1 MIWTLIFVGITILGI
16 VLFLLDIGNVI
27 NDYDLSSLVGG
38 IGFVLSVF
46 GALISIIMLAII
58 FIAHVTS
65 GHDIQTKRIE
75 YDGLTKRLEIVNSE
89 FEDVS
94 KSDVIKDITEWNKDI
109 YSAKYWSESKW
120 TNWFWDKEYVDSLDY
135 IEMED

>member
-27 NDYDLSSLVGG
+27 NDYDLSSLVGC